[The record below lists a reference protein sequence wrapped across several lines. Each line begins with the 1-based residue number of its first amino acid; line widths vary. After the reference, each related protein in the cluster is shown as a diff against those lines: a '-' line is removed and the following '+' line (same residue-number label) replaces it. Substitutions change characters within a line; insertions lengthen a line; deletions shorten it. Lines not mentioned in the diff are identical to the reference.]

1 MSSSRV
7 ANLSRGWLIGPGSDA
22 RPDPFLVARH
32 GLVTFAVILVVSGIS
47 TASLSSPLV
56 TSAACVLLLV
66 VGLPHGA
73 LDIAAIRR
81 LAPAAQLPVVCTYL
95 AAAVAMLA
103 VWWISPLAGL
113 AIFYVVSI
121 AHFADDWCEASQPF
135 FAYAMALALLAAP
148 TVLHSQPLKALFV
161 ALTGDER
168 AIFLVD
174 ILTLTAPV
182 ASAIALVGLSSMKG
196 VRQQAETI
204 CALMA
209 MVILPPLAGF
219 AVFFCL
225 FHSPRHFREGWAALG
240 PNVQRSTTLRI
251 AAMTVGGFG
260 FAAII
265 YAAIER
271 PSVPA
276 SLFVTSMMT
285 LSALTVPHMLLAAL
299 LSRHARILVDQSAT
313 ASNCAPII

>member
-22 RPDPFLVARH
+22 RPGSFFIARH
-32 GLVTFAVILVVSGIS
+32 GSATVAVILVVLGLNS
-47 TASLSSPLV
+47 ASLSGPLA
-56 TSAACVLLLV
+56 TSVACVLLLV

-81 LAPAAQLPVVCTYL
+81 AAPTAQLPIVCMYL

-121 AHFADDWCEASQPF
+121 AHFADDWCEAVQPF
-135 FAYAMALALLAAP
+135 FAHAIALALLAAP
-148 TVLHSQPLKALFV
+148 TVLHAQPLKALFV

-168 AIFLVD
+168 AAFLVD

-182 ASAIALVGLSSMKG
+182 ASAIALVGLASMNE

-209 MVILPPLAGF
+209 MVILPPIAGF

-251 AAMTVGGFG
+251 AAMTAGGFG
-260 FAAII
+260 VAAII

-299 LSRHARILVDQSAT
+299 LGRPVLIIGVQTSA